1 MEDRKSSRL
10 AEFDIETPLV
20 LKHARR
26 TPRSPSPMGKFHLP
40 PNRSGLANSGLEGV
54 RTESL
59 GKENA
64 VLVFGYPENF
74 RDFVIDKFKRLGR
87 IEEIR
92 MSEGNWMN
100 IVYEDYNAAH
110 KALAF
115 NFGYIAEG
123 VLIGVKFLGNRGDV
137 GGERVVC
144 LERGGEEN
152 VQYLKKVPR
161 RSAGVLEQFVR
172 YVLNRD

>member
-1 MEDRKSSRL
+1 
-10 AEFDIETPLV
+10 
-20 LKHARR
+20 
-26 TPRSPSPMGKFHLP
+26 MGKFHLP
-40 PNRSGLANSGLEGV
+40 PNRSGLGNSGLEGG

-59 GKENA
+59 GKDNV

-92 MSEGNWMN
+92 MSEGNWMS
-100 IVYEDYNAAH
+100 IVYEDFNAAH

-115 NFGYIAEG
+115 NFAYIAEG
-123 VLIGVKFLGNRGDV
+123 IMIGVKYVGNNNKGGEL

-144 LERGGEEN
+144 SERGGEEN

-161 RSAGVLEQFVR
+161 RSAGVLDQLVR